1 MKDEPPSDLPQLPTD
16 ELPPCDIPPI
26 ALPAAVELTRFDPVI
41 LDYKIKRASTF
52 GGLSV
57 VGTLYCVGVLVILK
71 LMTIWPFNCSPTAE
85 ITESFARIVECTN
98 PMIQG
103 NGWHG
108 VAGVMLALFS
118 VPTVLLIAILRMAS
132 PKKEPLPDTV
142 YTTVADKFANSLE
155 RVFEPRK

>member
-1 MKDEPPSDLPQLPTD
+1 MKDAPQSYLPPPPND
-16 ELPPCDIPPI
+16 ELPPCDIPPV
-26 ALPAAVELTRFDPVI
+26 APPATVELTRFDPVI

-57 VGTLYCVGVLVILK
+57 AGALYLVGVLVILK
-71 LMTIWPFNCSPTAE
+71 LMTIWPFDCSPVAE
-85 ITESFARIVECTN
+85 ISDSFARIVECTS

-108 VAGVMLALFS
+108 IAGVMLALFS

-132 PKKEPLPDTV
+132 PKREPLPDTV
-142 YTTVADKFANSLE
+142 FTTVADKFATALE